1 MERDDCEEIEPTPI
15 YEIRLKGE
23 ITSTWTSW
31 FSDFEISCEQGIT
44 LLTGPIPDQAALHG
58 MLMKIQNLGLQ
69 ILSVNVV
76 HQNNDDKKQ

>member
-1 MERDDCEEIEPTPI
+1 MERDDCEEIESTPI

-31 FSDFEISCEQGIT
+31 FLDFEISYEHGIT